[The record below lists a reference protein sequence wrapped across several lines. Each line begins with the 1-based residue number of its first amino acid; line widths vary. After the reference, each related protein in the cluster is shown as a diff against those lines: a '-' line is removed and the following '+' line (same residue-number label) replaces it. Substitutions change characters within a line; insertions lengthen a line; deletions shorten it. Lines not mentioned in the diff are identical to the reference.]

1 MNFSRRQFVKGG
13 VTAFTFGF
21 AAPQMLCDIAF
32 AQGVPSRNL
41 VVVYL
46 SGGNDS
52 LSTVIP
58 YRDPFYASRR
68 PTLAIPAGNVL
79 QIGRDSSNVELGLHP
94 RLTGL
99 KSIFDAGRLA
109 IVQRTGYANQSRSHF
124 TGFDIWGTASTS
136 NTSGTGWLG
145 RYLDSAAAAD
155 RSARR
160 VEHGARDAAPADG
173 AHRSACRRSPARPT
187 YAFSSPNSGAEAG
200 YERTA
205 QTRISSH
212 CPVDRPHLAFVNST
226 TQAALGTLDRVAT
239 VATYRPAVTYPNN
252 GFGQALPAVAGAM
265 NKQIGTKVFWV
276 QTGGFDTHASQ
287 GANAGAYVNLMA
299 TLGDGLKAFYDDLSA
314 QGMLNNTARARL
326 FGVRPPH
333 QRERQRG
340 HRPRRRRQHDGAR
353 RPRARRHLRHG
364 AEPQHRSGQPDARE
378 QRRRREVRDRLP
390 RASTRRSST
399 AGWERT
405 RSRCSARTT
414 ARRAERSLSTTSR
427 GGLSASE
434 AV

>member
-21 AAPQMLCDIAF
+21 AAPQMLCDIAL

-68 PTLAIPAGNVL
+68 PTLAVPAGNVL

-124 TGFDIWGTASTS
+124 TGFDIWGTASTT

-145 RYLDSAAAAD
+145 RYLDQVPAPIDPLVAWSTV
-155 RSARR
+155 RETPRPLMARI
-160 VEHGARDAAPADG
+160 VGVPAITN
-173 AHRSACRRSPARPT
+173 PAT
-187 YAFSSPNSGAEAG
+187 YAFSSPNTGAEAG

-212 CPVDRPHLAFVNST
+212 IPVDVPHLAFVNST
-226 TQAALGTLDRVAT
+226 TQAAMGTLDRVAT
-239 VATYRPAVTYPNN
+239 VGTYRPTVTYPNN
-252 GFGQALPAVAGAM
+252 GFGQALTAVAGAM

-276 QTGGFDTHASQ
+276 QTGGFDTHAAQ
-287 GANAGAYVNLMA
+287 GANTGAYFNLMA
-299 TLGDGLKAFYDDLSA
+299 TLGDGLKAFYDDLNA
-314 QGMLNNTARARL
+314 QGMVNNTVVL
-326 FGVRPPH
+326 VYSEFG
-333 QRERQRG
+333 
-340 HRPRRRRQHDGAR
+340 RRISENGSQGTD
-353 RPRARRHLRHG
+353 HG
-364 AEPQHRSGQPDARE
+364 AGANMLMLGGL
-378 QRRRREVRDRLP
+378 V
-390 RASTRRSST
+390 
-399 AGWERT
+399 
-405 RSRCSARTT
+405 
-414 ARRAERSLSTTSR
+414 R
-427 GGLSASE
+427 GGIYGTAPSLDLDPANPTLENNNSDVKWETDFRSVYAKILDSWLGSNSIVVLG
-434 AV
+434 ADYRAGAPNVI

>member
-21 AAPQMLCDIAF
+21 AAPQALCDIAF
-32 AQGVPSRNL
+32 AQSASSRNL

-58 YRDPFYASRR
+58 YRDPFYTSRR
-68 PTLAIPAGNVL
+68 PTIAIPAANVL
-79 QIGRDSSNVELGLHP
+79 QIGTDASNVELGLHP

-99 KSIFDAGRLA
+99 KSIFDGGRLA

-124 TGFDIWGTASTS
+124 TGFDIWGTATTN

-145 RYLDSAAAAD
+145 RYLDTLATPVDPLVAWNTVRETPRPLMS
-155 RSARR
+155 RT
-160 VEHGARDAAPADG
+160 VGVPAIT
-173 AHRSACRRSPARPT
+173 SPST
-187 YAFSSPNSGAEAG
+187 YAFSSPNSGTEAT

-212 CPVDRPHLAFVNST
+212 VPVDRPHLAFVNST

-239 VATYRPAVTYPNN
+239 VATYRPAVTYPTN
-252 GFGQALPAVAGAM
+252 GFAQALQAVAGAM

-276 QTGGFDTHASQ
+276 QTGGYDTHASQ
-287 GANAGAYVNLMA
+287 GTNTGAYVTLMG

-314 QGMLNNTARARL
+314 QGMLNNTVVL
-326 FGVRPPH
+326 VYSEFG
-333 QRERQRG
+333 
-340 HRPRRRRQHDGAR
+340 RRISENGSSGTD
-353 RPRARRHLRHG
+353 HG
-364 AEPQHRSGQPDARE
+364 AGGNMM
-378 QRRRREVRDRLP
+378 VL
-390 RASTRRSST
+390 
-399 AGWERT
+399 GG
-405 RSRCSARTT
+405 
-414 ARRAERSLSTTSR
+414 LVR
-427 GGLSASE
+427 GGIYGTAPNLNTDPSNPTLENNAGDVKFETDFRGVYAKILDSWLGSNSVSVLG
-434 AV
+434 ADYRGAAPSIL

>member
-21 AAPQMLCDIAF
+21 AAPQALCDIAF
-32 AQGVPSRNL
+32 AQSASSRNL

-58 YRDPFYASRR
+58 YRDPFYTSRR
-68 PTLAIPAGNVL
+68 PTIAIPAANVL
-79 QIGRDSSNVELGLHP
+79 QIGTDASNVELGLHP

-99 KSIFDAGRLA
+99 KSIFDGGRLA

-124 TGFDIWGTASTS
+124 TGFDIWGTATTN

-145 RYLDSAAAAD
+145 RYLDKLATPVDPLVAWNTVRETPRPLMS
-155 RSARR
+155 RT
-160 VEHGARDAAPADG
+160 VGVPAIT
-173 AHRSACRRSPARPT
+173 SPST
-187 YAFSSPNSGAEAG
+187 YAFSSPNSGTEAT

-212 CPVDRPHLAFVNST
+212 VPVDRPHLAFVNST

-239 VATYRPAVTYPNN
+239 VATYRPAVTYPTN
-252 GFGQALPAVAGAM
+252 GFAQALQAVAGAM

-276 QTGGFDTHASQ
+276 QTGGYDTHASQ
-287 GANAGAYVNLMA
+287 GTNTGAYVTLMG

-314 QGMLNNTARARL
+314 QGMLNNTVVL
-326 FGVRPPH
+326 VYSEFG
-333 QRERQRG
+333 
-340 HRPRRRRQHDGAR
+340 RRISENGSSGTD
-353 RPRARRHLRHG
+353 HG
-364 AEPQHRSGQPDARE
+364 AGGNMM
-378 QRRRREVRDRLP
+378 VL
-390 RASTRRSST
+390 
-399 AGWERT
+399 GG
-405 RSRCSARTT
+405 
-414 ARRAERSLSTTSR
+414 LVR
-427 GGLSASE
+427 GGIYGTAPNLNTDPSNPTLENNAGDVKFETDFRGVYAKILDSWLGSNSVSVLG
-434 AV
+434 ADYRGAAPSIL